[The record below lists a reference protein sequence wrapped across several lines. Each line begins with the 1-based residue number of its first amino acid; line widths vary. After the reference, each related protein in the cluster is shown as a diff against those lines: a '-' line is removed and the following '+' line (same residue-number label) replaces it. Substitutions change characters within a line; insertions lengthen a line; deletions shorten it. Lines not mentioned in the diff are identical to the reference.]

1 MKNLLC
7 ALAITLAT
15 TAAAQAAT
23 PSQNPLSFITQPATS
38 QQQHTINQALG
49 VY

>member
-7 ALAITLAT
+7 ALAIMLAT

-23 PSQNPLSFITQPATS
+23 HSQNPLNFLTQAPTA